1 MAPNIQETDLEN
13 FREEDDEDL
22 KVFHKTKKAT
32 KMVWI
37 DHLITYFML
46 ISIISFL
53 GHCQCK
59 GQTFCNLQGL

>member
-37 DHLITYFML
+37 VYLITNFTYL
-46 ISIISFL
+46 ITIIL
-53 GHCQCK
+53 GHCQCQ
-59 GQTFCNLQGL
+59 GQAFCDLQGF